1 MRIQLDTFDLIIRRI
16 FFIYREIITDLADQC
31 RLDKMLNIWW
41 IYTTLTAYW
50 RDYVERQ
57 RGLREREHG
66 QGPQRAKFPALGEK
80 DRLVT
85 IVVEVP
91 EILAGEQD

>member
-16 FFIYREIITDLADQC
+16 FFIYREIIIDLADQY

-80 DRLVT
+80 DRLVM

>member
-16 FFIYREIITDLADQC
+16 FFIYREIITNLADQY